1 MKRFLILIA
10 LIATIVSADAL
21 EISSS
26 LNSLDKFEYKNAN
39 NDKLKIPSN
48 VKTII
53 ISYEK
58 YIGKL
63 INKYLES
70 QNPSYLDELNAVFI
84 ADISDIPSFFIRFV
98 ALPKIRKYK
107 YTIYLQYEDEFSEF
121 IPAKDKKITIIKI
134 QNHKVKSIS
143 YVSTQSELKKA
154 LESEI

>member
-98 ALPKIRKYK
+98 ALPKIRKYE

-134 QNHKVKSIS
+134 QNQKVKSIS

>member
-134 QNHKVKSIS
+134 QNQKVKSIS